1 VPAVHPFLDVDGP
14 LGMAHRGFSRDGL
27 ENTMAAF
34 EAAVALGTT
43 HVETDVHATR
53 DGRLVAFHDP
63 LLDRVS
69 DGRGAISSL
78 TWAEV
83 RRVRVGDREPVP
95 LLEDVLDAWPDLRVN
110 VDVKDWPAVAPMA
123 DLLRRPG
130 VLDRLCVASF
140 DDRRTAAVRR
150 LLGPDLERR
159 LATSPGRRGVTR
171 WRLGS
176 AVPGPAGVRSARPGT
191 VGHVAVQVPVGAG
204 PLRVV
209 TRRSIDVAHRLGLQV
224 HVWTVD
230 DPRRMHRLLD
240 LGVDGLISDRADVL
254 QRVLRERR
262 ARAG

>member
-1 VPAVHPFLDVDGP
+1 VPGVHPYLDVEGP
-14 LGMAHRGFSRDGL
+14 LGMAHRGFSLDGL

-34 EAAVALGTT
+34 GAAVALGAT

-63 LLDRVS
+63 LLNRVTE
-69 DGRGAISSL
+69 GRGAITAL

-83 RRVRVGDREPVP
+83 RQLRVRGREPVP
-95 LLEDVLDAWPDLRVN
+95 LLEDVLEAWPQLRVN
-110 VDVKDWPAVAPMA
+110 VDVKDWPAVAPVA
-123 DLLRRPG
+123 DVLRRTDA
-130 VLDRLCVASF
+130 LDRVCVASF

-150 LLGPDLERR
+150 LLGADLGRR
-159 LATSPGRRGVTR
+159 LATAPGRRGVAR
-171 WRLGS
+171 WRVGS
-176 AVPGPAGVRSARPGT
+176 AVPGARGVRAARPGAD
-191 VGHVAVQVPVGAG
+191 GHIAVQVPVGAG

-209 TRRSIDVAHRLGLQV
+209 TRRSIDVAHRLGLHV

-230 DPRRMHRLLD
+230 DADTMNRLLD

-262 ARAG
+262 TRAR

>member
-1 VPAVHPFLDVDGP
+1 VHPFLDVDGP
-14 LGMAHRGFSRDGL
+14 LGMAHRGFAPDGL

-34 EAAVALGTT
+34 AAAVALGVT
-43 HVETDVHATR
+43 HVETDVHSTS

-83 RRVRVGDREPVP
+83 RRVRVGGREPVA

-110 VDVKDWPAVAPMA
+110 IDVKDWPAVRPLAGV
-123 DLLRRPG
+123 LRRKG
-130 VLDRLCVASF
+130 VLDRICVASF
-140 DDRRTAAVRR
+140 DDRRTAGVRQA
-150 LLGPDLERR
+150 LGPDLTAR

-171 WRLGS
+171 WRVGA
-176 AVPGPAGVRSARPGT
+176 AVPGPAGARTARRGT
-191 VGHVAVQVPVGAG
+191 AGHVAVQVPVGAG
-204 PLRVV
+204 PLKVV
-209 TRRSIDVAHRLGLQV
+209 TRRSVDVAHSLGVQV
-224 HVWTVD
+224 HVWTVNEAD
-230 DPRRMHRLLD
+230 EMRRLLD

-262 ARAG
+262 TPAA

>member
-1 VPAVHPFLDVDGP
+1 MHPFLDVDGP

-34 EAAVALGTT
+34 AAAVELGST

-53 DGRLVAFHDP
+53 DGRLVAFHDA

-83 RRVRVGDREPVP
+83 RRVRVGGSERVP
-95 LLEDVLDAWPDLRVN
+95 LLEDVLGTWPGLRVN
-110 VDVKDWPAVAPMA
+110 VDVKDWPAVRPVA
-123 DLLRRPG
+123 DVVRRLDA
-130 VLDRLCVASF
+130 LDRVCVTSF

-150 LLGPDLERR
+150 LLGPDLGRR

-176 AVPGPAGVRSARPGT
+176 AVPGPAGLRSARAGT
-191 VGHVAVQVPVGAG
+191 AGHVAVQVPRGAG

-209 TRRSIDVAHRLGLQV
+209 TRRSVDVAHRLGVQV

-230 DPRRMHRLLD
+230 DPDTMHRLLD
-240 LGVDGLISDRADVL
+240 LGADGLISDRADVL

-262 ARAG
+262 TSAG

>member
-1 VPAVHPFLDVDGP
+1 VHPFLDVDGP
-14 LGMAHRGFSRDGL
+14 LGMAHRGFAPDGL

-34 EAAVALGTT
+34 AAAVALGVT
-43 HVETDVHATR
+43 HVETDVHATK
-53 DGRLVAFHDP
+53 DGRIVAFHDP

-83 RRVRVGDREPVP
+83 RRVRVGGREPVA

-110 VDVKDWPAVAPMA
+110 IDVKDWPAIRPLAEV
-123 DLLRRPG
+123 LRRPG
-130 VLDRLCVASF
+130 VLDRVCVASF
-140 DDRRTAAVRR
+140 DDRRTLGVRR
-150 LLGPDLERR
+150 ALGPDLAAR

-171 WRLGS
+171 WRLG
-176 AVPGPAGVRSARPGT
+176 ATVPGPAGTRAARRGT
-191 VGHVAVQVPVGAG
+191 AGHVAVQVPQGAG

-209 TRRSIDVAHRLGLQV
+209 TRRSVDVAHGLGVQV

-230 DPRRMHRLLD
+230 EADEMHRLLD

-262 ARAG
+262 QSAA

>member
-1 VPAVHPFLDVDGP
+1 MHPYLDVEGP
-14 LGMAHRGFSRDGL
+14 LGMAHRGFSLDGL

-34 EAAVALGTT
+34 AAAVALGST

-63 LLDRVS
+63 LLDRVTE
-69 DGRGAISSL
+69 GRGAISSL
-78 TWAEV
+78 SWAEV
-83 RRVRVGDREPVP
+83 RQLRVRGREPVP
-95 LLEDVLDAWPDLRVN
+95 LLEDLLEAWPRLRVN
-110 VDVKDWPAVAPMA
+110 IDVKDWPAVGPLA
-123 DLLRRPG
+123 DVLRRTRA
-130 VLDRLCVASF
+130 LDRVCVASF

-150 LLGPDLERR
+150 LLGADLGSR
-159 LATSPGRRGVTR
+159 LATAPGRRGVAC

-176 AVPGPAGVRSARPGT
+176 AVPGPAGVRASRRGAA
-191 VGHVAVQVPVGAG
+191 GHIAVQVPIGLG

-209 TRRSIDVAHRLGLQV
+209 TRRSIGVAHRLGLQV

-230 DPRRMHRLLD
+230 DADRMHRLLD

-262 ARAG
+262 TLST